1 MVSSSATG
9 ERIDNGID
17 AANQDRILL
26 KKKITADSRSGHLT
40 MCKVA
45 VDACEEAAKE
55 LSKKKTSHWMIFFP
69 ALALFAATALGCGE
83 IHHRH
88 GLASIPRDPLARNFT
103 QSVDHFNDSD
113 TRSFPQ
119 RYTVDTTSHVE
130 GGPVFFFLSGEAPME
145 FFEFQTVQIRA
156 WAAEFKAAYVV
167 LEHRYYG
174 DSWPVNN
181 LLGEQNMKFL
191 SVDQALEDGAVFLR
205 WLRTSGLIP
214 GWSSSTRAV
223 VFGCSYSGAL
233 SAWFRF
239 RYPELV
245 VGSVAPSG
253 PVAATIDYT
262 SFYEHFEY
270 SAGPSCSEATRK
282 GMQAVELALARGQTK
297 QLCQAF
303 QCCEGD
309 IAPEDV
315 TYFKKVLVET
325 IGSAPQM
332 SNPPTWGL
340 NKTCALIEDNPG
352 IEAIAAGF
360 FYQNANPDGTAS
372 AAAPA
377 CTSFSYKAM
386 IASMQLPAPADNKS
400 GSRSWYWQ
408 KCTEFGF
415 FKPTKMGIFPAVS
428 LSFISGICADVFEVK
443 NMLPD
448 VQSIN
453 DKFHGKHLPSSDV
466 LFTNGLK
473 DPWSLLS
480 ITQQEGRVQATTYD
494 AGHCATLI
502 ASSDQDPPS
511 LTASRERVKEFLKGL
526 LE

>member
-1 MVSSSATG
+1 M
-9 ERIDNGID
+9 
-17 AANQDRILL
+17 LL
-26 KKKITADSRSGHLT
+26 LFVVLLTAG
-40 MCKVA
+40 MA
-45 VDACEEAAKE
+45 
-55 LSKKKTSHWMIFFP
+55 F
-69 ALALFAATALGCGE
+69 GCGE
-83 IHHRH
+83 IHSRRTFSS
-88 GLASIPRDPLARNFT
+88 LPRDPLSRNFT
-103 QSVDHFNDSD
+103 QLVDHFNDSD

-119 RYTVDTTSHVE
+119 RYTVDTSGYVA

-174 DSWPVNN
+174 DSWPVQN
-181 LLGEQNMKFL
+181 LIGEQNMRFL

-205 WLRTSGLIP
+205 WLRTSGLVP
-214 GWSSSTRAV
+214 GWSASTKAV

-253 PVAATIDYT
+253 PVAATVDYS
-262 SFYEHFEY
+262 SFYDHFEY
-270 SAGPSCSEATRK
+270 SAGPTCSEATRK
-282 GMQAVELALARGQTK
+282 GMQAVELALARGETR

-340 NKTCALIEDNPG
+340 NKTCALVEDNPG
-352 IEAIAAGF
+352 VEAIAAGF
-360 FYQNANPDGTAS
+360 FYQVSNPDGVAASSAS
-372 AAAPA
+372 AA
-377 CTSFSYKAM
+377 CNSFSYKAM
-386 IASMQLPAPADNKS
+386 IASMQQPTPADNKS
-400 GSRSWYWQ
+400 GSRSWQWQ

-415 FKPTKMGIFPAVS
+415 FKPTARGIFPAVS

-443 NMLPD
+443 GMLPD
-448 VQSIN
+448 VKGIN
-453 DKFHGKHLPSSDV
+453 DRFHEKHLPSSAT

-480 ITQQEGRVQATTYD
+480 ITQQEGRVEATTYD

-511 LTASRERVKEFLKGL
+511 LTASREKIKDFLREL
-526 LE
+526 LRA